1 MELIVR
7 HREREEEVHL
17 ERTESGY
24 RVIIGEASYEVDVA
38 LAGTVSHSRPS
49 GATSHGATVHSL
61 LIDGHQHEVTVRRHE
76 APSAEGRYRVSSA
89 AGTDEVEIMDPLT
102 YLARSTHEASGS
114 GVQQV
119 TAYMP
124 GRVVDI
130 LVAEGDEVAAGQG
143 VVVLEAMKMKNEI
156 QAEAAGVVTR
166 LLVERDQA
174 VEGGDPLF
182 EIGAPEKPP
191 A

>member
-7 HREREEEVHL
+7 HQDREERVHL

-24 RVIIGEASYEVDVA
+24 RIEIGEASYNVDVA
-38 LAGTVSHSRPS
+38 QAEGTI
-49 GATSHGATVHSL
+49 HSL
-61 LIDGHQHEVTVRRHE
+61 LINGQQHEVSVGHRKQGT
-76 APSAEGRYRVSSA
+76 YWVSLADGGS
-89 AGTDEVEIMDPLT
+89 EVEIMDPLT
-102 YLARSTHEASGS
+102 HLARASHEASGG
-114 GVQQV
+114 GVKQV

-124 GRVVDI
+124 GRVVEI

-156 QAEAAGVVTR
+156 QAEAAGTIAR
-166 LLVERDQA
+166 LLVEQDQA

-182 EIGAPEKPP
+182 EIS
-191 A
+191 

>member
-7 HREREEEVHL
+7 HRDREEEVHL

-24 RVIIGEASYEVDVA
+24 RVAVGDADYEVDVA
-38 LAGTVSHSRPS
+38 VAGAVSLSRPS
-49 GATSHGATVHSL
+49 GATVHSL
-61 LIDGHQHEVTVRRHE
+61 LIGGRQHEVTVRRT
-76 APSAEGRYRVSSA
+76 ALTPGGGRVYQVTSA
-89 AGTDEVEIMDPLT
+89 AGADEVEIMDPLT
-102 YLARSTHEASGS
+102 YLARSTHEASGG

-124 GRVVDI
+124 GRVVEI

-156 QAEAAGVVTR
+156 QAEAAGVVRR
-166 LLVERDQA
+166 LLVEQDQA

-182 EIGAPEKPP
+182 EIEPSA
-191 A
+191 

>member
-7 HREREEEVHL
+7 HRDREEEVHL

-24 RVIIGEASYEVDVA
+24 RVAVGETSYEVDVA
-38 LAGTVSHSRPS
+38 LAGDS
-49 GATSHGATVHSL
+49 VHSL
-61 LIDGHQHEVTVRRHE
+61 LIGGRQHEVTVRRR
-76 APSAEGRYRVSSA
+76 AATRGGGRVYQVTSASGA
-89 AGTDEVEIMDPLT
+89 DEVEIMDPLT
-102 YLARSTHEASGS
+102 YLARSAHEASGG

-124 GRVVDI
+124 GRVVEI
-130 LVAEGDEVAAGQG
+130 LVAEGDEVAVGQG
-143 VVVLEAMKMKNEI
+143 VLVLEAMKMKNEI

-166 LLVERDQA
+166 LLVEQDQA

-182 EIGAPEKPP
+182 EIGGA
-191 A
+191 

>member
-7 HREREEEVHL
+7 HKGREEKVHL
-17 ERTESGY
+17 ERTGSGY
-24 RVIIGEASYEVDVA
+24 RVGVGEASYEVDVA
-38 LAGTVSHSRPS
+38 RAG
-49 GATSHGATVHSL
+49 GGVHSL
-61 LIDGHQHEVTVRRHE
+61 LIGGRQHEVTVRRQK
-76 APSAEGRYRVSSA
+76 EGVYWVSSA
-89 AGTDEVEIMDPLT
+89 AGAGEVELMDPLT
-102 YLARSTHEASGS
+102 YLARAAHEASGA
-114 GVQQV
+114 GGTMRV

-156 QAEAAGVVTR
+156 QAEKAGVVTK
-166 LLVERDQA
+166 LLVEKDQA

-182 EIGAPEKPP
+182 EIE
-191 A
+191 

>member
-7 HREREEEVHL
+7 HRDREEEVHL

-24 RVIIGEASYEVDVA
+24 RVAVGDASYEVDVA
-38 LAGTVSHSRPS
+38 LASD
-49 GATSHGATVHSL
+49 AVHSL
-61 LIDGHQHEVTVRRHE
+61 LIGGHQHEVTVRRQ
-76 APSAEGRYRVSSA
+76 APGRGDECVYQVTSA
-89 AGTDEVEIMDPLT
+89 AGSDEVEIMDPLT
-102 YLARSTHEASGS
+102 YLARSTHEASAG
-114 GVQQV
+114 GPRQV

-124 GRVVDI
+124 GRVVEI

-166 LLVERDQA
+166 LLVEQDQA

-182 EIGAPEKPP
+182 EISAGAE
-191 A
+191 

>member
-7 HREREEEVHL
+7 HQGREEEVHL
-17 ERTESGY
+17 ERTEAGY
-24 RVIIGEASYEVDVA
+24 RVAVGEASYEVDVA
-38 LAGTVSHSRPS
+38 LAGAASHSRLS
-49 GATSHGATVHSL
+49 GATLHSL
-61 LIDGHQHEVTVRRHE
+61 LIDGHQHEVTVHRQR
-76 APSAEGRYRVSSA
+76 ARSRGDAAVYRVASA
-89 AGTDEVEIMDPLT
+89 AGAGEVEIMDPLS
-102 YLARSTHEASGS
+102 YLARSTHEASG
-114 GVQQV
+114 GAQQV

-124 GRVVDI
+124 GRVVEV
-130 LVAEGDEVAAGQG
+130 LVEEGEEVAAGQG

-182 EIGAPEKPP
+182 EIE
-191 A
+191 

>member
-7 HREREEEVHL
+7 HRDREEKVHL

-24 RVIIGEASYEVDVA
+24 RVAVGGASYEVDVA
-38 LAGTVSHSRPS
+38 LAGDASRS
-49 GATSHGATVHSL
+49 GSFGPTIHSL
-61 LIDGHQHEVTVRRHE
+61 LIAGHQHEVTVTCRK
-76 APSAEGRYRVSSA
+76 EGSYRVTGA
-89 AGTDEVEIMDPLT
+89 AGAEEVEIMDPLT
-102 YLARSTHEASGS
+102 YLARSTHEAG
-114 GVQQV
+114 GGGAQQV

-124 GRVVDI
+124 GRVVEI

-156 QAEAAGVVTR
+156 QAESAGVVTR
-166 LLVERDQA
+166 LLVEKDQA

-182 EIGAPEKPP
+182 EIE
-191 A
+191 